1 MEIDGDLEVEVSSDE
16 VSLCVGDSFSTFQE
30 LDNKLK
36 AYEKAHFVQFWKRD
50 ARTIEAAK
58 KRRRLNKFLKPE
70 LRYYEI
76 KLCCIHGG
84 QRFKSKGK
92 GSRHTS

>member
-1 MEIDGDLEVEVSSDE
+1 MEIGGEVEVSTN
-16 VSLCVGDSFSTFQE
+16 VVGFCVGDSFPTFQE
-30 LDNKLK
+30 LDEQVK

-50 ARTIEAAK
+50 ARTIETAK
-58 KRRRLNKFLKPE
+58 RRLNKFIKPE
-70 LRYYEI
+70 LKYYEI

-84 QRFKSKGK
+84 QRFKSKGH

>member
-1 MEIDGDLEVEVSSDE
+1 MSAVMKFPFVLGP
-16 VSLCVGDSFSTFQE
+16 DSFSTFQE

-36 AYEKAHFVQFWKRD
+36 AYKKAYFVHFWKRD
-50 ARTIEAAK
+50 SQTIETAK
-58 KRRRLNKFLKPE
+58 KRLNKFLKPE

-76 KLCCIHGG
+76 NLCCIHGG

>member
-1 MEIDGDLEVEVSSDE
+1 MQLSWRSRIGREVGSDE
-16 VSLCVGDSFSTFQE
+16 VTFCVGDLFSTFQE
-30 LDNKLK
+30 LDTKVK
-36 AYEKAHFVQFWKRD
+36 AYEKAHFVKFWKRD

-58 KRRRLNKFLKPE
+58 KRLNKILKPE
-70 LRYYEI
+70 LKYYEI

>member
-1 MEIDGDLEVEVSSDE
+1 MEIGREVEVGSDE
-16 VSLCVGDSFSTFQE
+16 VTFCVGDLFSTFQE
-30 LDNKLK
+30 LDAKVR
-36 AYEKAHFVQFWKRD
+36 AYEKAHFAQFWKRD

-58 KRRRLNKFLKPE
+58 KRLDKFLKPE
-70 LRYYEI
+70 LKYYEI

-84 QRFKSKGK
+84 QSFKSKGK

>member
-1 MEIDGDLEVEVSSDE
+1 METGGDLEVEVSSDE
-16 VSLCVGDSFSTFQE
+16 VSFCVGDLFFTFQE

-58 KRRRLNKFLKPE
+58 KRLNKFLKPE

-84 QRFKSKGK
+84 QRFKSKSK
-92 GSRHTS
+92 GSTRHTS